1 MESFNNN
8 FSSEKRPFRA
18 APHRPF
24 SKMNSKGKRPFNRGH
39 DKQKGFVT
47 AFVQGKGQNAAL
59 QYLADNKMPVS
70 IFLTAG
76 VKFEGVIS
84 SHDAFTISIT
94 DSNGIEQMIY
104 KDKISTI
111 STKKSESHSENRPHH
126 GFRKSSENSHY
137 SERTT
142 ESL

>member
-1 MESFNNN
+1 MESYNNN
-8 FSSEKRPFRA
+8 FSSEKRPFRSA
-18 APHRPF
+18 SHKPF
-24 SKMNSKGKRPFNRGH
+24 SKVNGKGKRPFNRGR

-94 DSNGIEQMIY
+94 DSNGIDQMIY

-111 STKKSESHSENRPHH
+111 SLKKSEPHSDSRPHYS
-126 GFRKSSENSHY
+126 FRRPSENSHY
-137 SERTT
+137 SERPV
-142 ESL
+142 EAQ